1 MTVVFSRSRYDGLP
15 QGRIQLPDGLGGS
28 REVAYLLTR
37 VPGDPARMAPIAWH
51 QVVRGDRVDLVAA
64 TYLGDV
70 GAFWR
75 VCDAN
80 LGLDPDRLVSPDA
93 EGTILV
99 VPAPGT

>member
-1 MTVVFSRSRYDGLP
+1 MFSRSRYDGLP
-15 QGRIQLPDGLGGS
+15 QGRVEVPDGGAGT

-37 VPGDPARMAPIAWH
+37 VAGDPARMTPIAWH
-51 QVVRGDRVDLVAA
+51 RVVRGDRLDLVAA

-80 LGLDPDRLVSPDA
+80 CALDPDRLVSPDA
-93 EGTILV
+93 ENSVLV

>member
-1 MTVVFSRSRYDGLP
+1 MFSRSRYEGLP
-15 QGRIQLPDGLGGS
+15 QGRVEVPDGLGGT

-37 VPGDPARMAPIAWH
+37 LPGDPARMAPIAWH
-51 QVVRGDRVDLVAA
+51 RVVRGDRLDLVAT

-80 LGLDPDRLVSPDA
+80 AALDPDRLVSTDA
-93 EGTILV
+93 EGSVLV